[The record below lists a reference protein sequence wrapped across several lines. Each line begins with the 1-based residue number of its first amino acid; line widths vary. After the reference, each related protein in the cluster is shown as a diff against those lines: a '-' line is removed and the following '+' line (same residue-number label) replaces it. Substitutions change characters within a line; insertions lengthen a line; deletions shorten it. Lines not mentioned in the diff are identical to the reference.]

1 MFLEA
6 ENITK
11 SFGGLV
17 AIHDL
22 DIAVNEGEIV
32 GLIGPNGAGKTT
44 LFSLIT
50 GFIKPDSGG
59 IYFKGEEITGYKPH
73 RICKNGIVRTF
84 QLVRP
89 FSEMTAIEN
98 VMVGRIYGRKP
109 SMSLQQARIESE
121 EILDF
126 VGLGPK
132 GEVIAGALT
141 LPERKRLELARALAG
156 NPYLLLLDEIMAGLN
171 PVESDAAIRLVEK
184 INASGITVI
193 MVEHNVK
200 VVMRISDRVVV
211 VSYGVKIAEGSPAE
225 VVRNQ
230 KVIEAYLGTT

>member
-1 MFLEA
+1 LLLEA
-6 ENITK
+6 KNITK

-17 AIHDL
+17 AVHDL
-22 DIAVNEGEIV
+22 DFAVHEGEIL

-50 GFIKPDSGG
+50 GFLKPDSGG
-59 IYFKGEEITGYKPH
+59 IYFKGKNISGHKPH
-73 RICKNGIVRTF
+73 KICKSGVVRTF

-109 SMSLQQARIESE
+109 SATLIQARIESQ

-126 VGLGPK
+126 VGLGQK
-132 GEVIAGALT
+132 GVAVAGTLT

-156 NPYLLLLDEIMAGLN
+156 KPYLLLLDEIMAGLN
-171 PVESDAAIRLVEK
+171 PVELNAAIRLIQK
-184 INASGITVI
+184 IRESGITVI

-200 VVMRISDRVVV
+200 AVMRISNRVMVI
-211 VSYGVKIAEGSPAE
+211 SYGVKIAEGTPPE
-225 VVRNQ
+225 IVKNQ
-230 KVIEAYLGTT
+230 QVIEAYLGRT

>member
-6 ENITK
+6 KNITK

-17 AIHDL
+17 AVHDL
-22 DIAVNEGEIV
+22 DFAVHEGEIL

-50 GFIKPDSGG
+50 GFLKPDSGS
-59 IYFKGEEITGYKPH
+59 IYFKGKNISGHKPH
-73 RICKNGIVRTF
+73 KICKSGVVRTF

-109 SMSLQQARIESE
+109 SVTLIQARIESQ

-126 VGLGPK
+126 VGLGQK
-132 GEVIAGALT
+132 GDAVAGTLT

-156 NPYLLLLDEIMAGLN
+156 KPYLLLLDEIMAGLN
-171 PVESDAAIRLVEK
+171 PVELDEAIRLIQK
-184 INASGITVI
+184 ISESKITVI

-200 VVMRISDRVVV
+200 AVMRISNRVVV
-211 VSYGVKIAEGSPAE
+211 ISYGVKIAEGTPPE
-225 VVRNQ
+225 VVKNQ
-230 KVIEAYLGTT
+230 QVIEAYLGRT

>member
-1 MFLEA
+1 LFLEA
-6 ENITK
+6 KNITK

-17 AIHDL
+17 AVHDL
-22 DIAVNEGEIV
+22 DFAVHEGEIL

-50 GFIKPDSGG
+50 GFLKPDSGS
-59 IYFKGEEITGYKPH
+59 IYFKGKDISGHKPH
-73 RICKNGIVRTF
+73 KICKSGVVRTF

-109 SMSLQQARIESE
+109 SATLIQARIESQ

-126 VGLGPK
+126 VGLGQK
-132 GEVIAGALT
+132 GVAVAGTLT

-156 NPYLLLLDEIMAGLN
+156 KPYLLLLDEIMAGLN
-171 PVESDAAIRLVEK
+171 PVELDAAIRLIQK
-184 INASGITVI
+184 IRESKITVI

-200 VVMRISDRVVV
+200 AVMRISNRVVV
-211 VSYGVKIAEGSPAE
+211 ISYGVKIAEGTPPE
-225 VVRNQ
+225 VVKNQ
-230 KVIEAYLGTT
+230 QVIEAYLGRT